1 MSSHLSTTHQLWKKL
16 VGPGDR
22 IIDATVGNGHDTLY
36 LARLLNGNGE
46 LIGYD
51 IQSEALAQAD
61 RRFQQLSSEQRKIIF
76 LKQQSHAL
84 FDEQNVK
91 LIVYNLGYLP
101 GGDKT
106 VTTISAT
113 TVQSVQHALE
123 IITEDGAISITCYP
137 GHEEG
142 EKEQK
147 ALLKFLQTLPSSQWS
162 ICHYQWINRPRSPT
176 VVWIKY
182 TAPLS

>member
-1 MSSHLSTTHQLWKKL
+1 MRPHLTTAHQLWKKI
-16 VGPGDR
+16 VCSGDR
-22 IIDATVGNGHDTLY
+22 IIDATVGNGYDTHY
-36 LARLLNGNGE
+36 LAQLLNGSGE
-46 LIGYD
+46 IIGYD
-51 IQSEALAQAD
+51 IQHEALKQAEIH
-61 RRFQQLSSEQRKIIF
+61 FQQLSSKQRKIIS

-106 VTTISAT
+106 VTTTCST
-113 TVQSVQHALE
+113 TLQSVQHALE
-123 IITEDGAISITCYP
+123 IITADGAISITCYP

-142 EKEQK
+142 EKEQR
-147 ALLKFLQTLPSSQWS
+147 ALLEFLQTLSSSQWD

-176 VVWIKY
+176 VVWIRP
-182 TAPLS
+182 T